1 MARRETGLVAGGYYH
16 LYNRGVN
23 RGRIFFEREN
33 YGFFLQGLR
42 RYLGVPDEMV
52 VVAYCLMPTHYHL
65 VVRPETDMLSRQM
78 QRFGIS
84 YSKAINRR
92 FDRVGPLFE
101 GNFGAKAVDRDE
113 YLVHLS
119 RYVHWNPVAT
129 GLVSDPAEWEFS
141 SYREYVGLRRGTL
154 PSAGVVLGH
163 FAGPEAYRA
172 YVLEDGAREMGR
184 IGHLLFEE

>member
-1 MARRETGLVAGGYYH
+1 MARRQIALIAGGYYH

-33 YGFFLQGLR
+33 YRFFLQGLR
-42 RYLGVPDEMV
+42 RYLGVPDETV
-52 VVAYCLMPTHYHL
+52 VVAYCLMPTHFHL
-65 VVRPETDMLSRQM
+65 VVRPETDLLSRQM

-92 FDRVGPLFE
+92 FERVGPLFQ
-101 GNFGAKAVDRDE
+101 GNFGAKAIDRDE

-119 RYVHWNPVAT
+119 RYVHRNPVAA

-141 SYREYVGLRRGTL
+141 SYRDYVGLRRGRL
-154 PSAGVVLGH
+154 PSAGMVMAH
-163 FAGPEAYRA
+163 FAGPAAYRA
-172 YVLEDGAREMGR
+172 YVCEDGAGETGA
-184 IGHLLFEE
+184 IAHLLFE